1 MLRLYPSGTPRFK
14 YGLYPH
20 WIYQPANEDGQI
32 IRRHLM
38 FYAKSRDTIKYRDLK
53 VPLSLYRLFFG
64 QPRQQAI
71 IGHTG
76 NPLFMA
82 RT

>member
-1 MLRLYPSGTPRFK
+1 MLRMYPSGTQRFK
-14 YGLYPH
+14 HGLYPH
-20 WIYQPANEDGQI
+20 WIYQPPNEDGQI

-38 FYAKSRDTIKYRDLK
+38 FYAKSRNTIKYRNLK
-53 VPLSLYRLFFG
+53 VALSLYRLVFS

-71 IGHTG
+71 IGDTG